1 MNSFDLNMNSEETTS
16 SLSPRPMGM
25 KKAKKKLQSEEQFKQ
40 MMEQND
46 KLIKD
51 ITKGTSERN
60 EIQRQKVEVAKMK
73 EENKILFADLS
84 SIIDLAYRMY
94 IENERKRILKKR
106 TQTNQPEE
114 HREGSQYQNH
124 GSQYQASQVQG
135 EQVTGEDQICADA
148 SAVQQA
154 VQNTVE
160 AFGRLDILVN
170 NAGVLAVAPVAEFD
184 LAEFDRM
191 LAVNVRSVF
200 VASQAAAPHLGQ
212 GGRIINI
219 GSTNA
224 ERMPFAGGAPY
235 AMSKSALVGLTKGLA
250 RDLGPQGVTVNNV
263 QPGPVDTDMNPAD
276 GDFADS
282 LIPLMAVGRYGHAEE
297 IASFVAYLAGP
308 EAGYITGA
316 SLTAD
321 GGFSA

>member
-1 MNSFDLNMNSEETTS
+1 MSS
-16 SLSPRPMGM
+16 SLTLSGKVALVQGGSRGIG
-25 KKAKKKLQSEEQFKQ
+25 AAIVRRLALQ
-40 MMEQND
+40 
-46 KLIKD
+46 
-51 ITKGTSERN
+51 GA
-60 EIQRQKVEVAKMK
+60 EVAFTYVSSAGPAQA
-73 EENKILFADLS
+73 LADEIS
-84 SIIDLAYRMY
+84 AAGGKALALRAD
-94 IENERKRILKKR
+94 
-106 TQTNQPEE
+106 
-114 HREGSQYQNH
+114 S
-124 GSQYQASQVQG
+124 
-135 EQVTGEDQICADA
+135 ADA

-154 VQNTVE
+154 VQNTVD

-224 ERMPFAGGAPY
+224 ERMPFTGGAPY

-250 RDLGPQGVTVNNV
+250 RDLGPRGVTVNNV
-263 QPGPVDTDMNPAD
+263 QPGPVDTDMNPAE

-316 SLTAD
+316 SLTVD